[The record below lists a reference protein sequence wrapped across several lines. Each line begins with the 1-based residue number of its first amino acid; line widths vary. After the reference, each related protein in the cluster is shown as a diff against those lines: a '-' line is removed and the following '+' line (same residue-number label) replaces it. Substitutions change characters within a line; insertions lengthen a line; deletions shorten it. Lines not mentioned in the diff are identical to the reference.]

1 MSRRS
6 QLFLLVLVSGLL
18 HAALF
23 LALSRSSA
31 GRVRRPSAP
40 RAIEME
46 IVTRDSPPVSTPPP
60 ARPVPKP
67 PRSAPRAPT
76 APIAQPAPH
85 EAPSRPAPEPMAP
98 DALAESTPSAQRSD
112 ALAAA
117 STPRGGDV
125 PSAGPKLD
133 LNPRGLMGGGLLKGG
148 PPSTGRTIR
157 NDPGSQPDPKA
168 LAALEAE
175 HVQRRVDGW
184 AKDAAAAA
192 RASGGAMPPYFAKL
206 RQGFAERLVD
216 PPPPDARVVLG
227 RLRREQL
234 EAMERFG
241 RTGSPDST
249 KERDFRMEGFDRMRA
264 AAESG
269 RAANMAMMDVTAP
282 VLALAAIVEVRQAR
296 DGRLVDLKVLEGSG
310 DPKFDTWAVSQL
322 RDALASAD
330 APTDGGV
337 GIHEDGMWTRWR
349 LEEYL
354 GNPRVKIHLLAVY

>member
-1 MSRRS
+1 MSRRT

-31 GRVRRPSAP
+31 ERVRRPSAP
-40 RAIEME
+40 RVIEME
-46 IVTRDSPPVSTPPP
+46 IVTRASDPASTPPP
-60 ARPVPKP
+60 SRPAPSP
-67 PRSAPRAPT
+67 PRPAHRAPT
-76 APIAQPAPH
+76 APIVQSAPRKAPA
-85 EAPSRPAPEPMAP
+85 APEPVTP
-98 DALAESTPSAQRSD
+98 DALAEAPSPAPGSD
-112 ALAAA
+112 ASAVA
-117 STPRGGDV
+117 STPRAGDV

-133 LNPRGLMGGGLLKGG
+133 LNPRGLMGGGLLTG

-157 NDPGSQPDPKA
+157 NVPGAQPDPKA

-206 RQGFAERLVD
+206 RKGFAERLVD

-234 EAMERFG
+234 ETMERFG
-241 RTGSPDST
+241 RTGSPDSA
-249 KERDFRMEGFDRMRA
+249 KERDFRMEGFDRLRA

-269 RAANMAMMDVTAP
+269 RAANMAMVDVTTP

-330 APTDGGV
+330 APMDGGV

>member
-46 IVTRDSPPVSTPPP
+46 IVTRDSRPVSTPPP
-60 ARPVPKP
+60 SQPAPKP
-67 PRSAPRAPT
+67 HRSAPRAPT

-85 EAPSRPAPEPMAP
+85 EAPSRPVPAPMTP
-98 DALAESTPSAQRSD
+98 DALAENTPSAPRSD
-112 ALAAA
+112 APAVA
-117 STPRGGDV
+117 STPRAGDV
-125 PSAGPKLD
+125 PSASPKLD
-133 LNPRGLMGGGLLKGG
+133 LNPRGLMGGELLKG

-157 NDPGSQPDPKA
+157 NVPGSQPDPKA

-175 HVQRRVDGW
+175 QVQRRVDGW

-206 RQGFAERLVD
+206 RQGFAARLVD

-234 EAMERFG
+234 ESMERFG
-241 RTGSPDST
+241 RTGTPDSA
-249 KERDFRMEGFDRMRA
+249 KERDFRMEGFDRLRA

-269 RAANMAMMDVTAP
+269 RAANMAMVDVTTP

-296 DGRLVDLKVLEGSG
+296 DGRLLDLKVLEGSG

-330 APTDGGV
+330 APSDGGV